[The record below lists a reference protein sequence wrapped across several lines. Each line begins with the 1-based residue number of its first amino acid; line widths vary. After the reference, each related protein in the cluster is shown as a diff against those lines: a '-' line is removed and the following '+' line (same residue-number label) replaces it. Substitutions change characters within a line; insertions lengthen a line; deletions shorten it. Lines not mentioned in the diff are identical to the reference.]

1 MTISKSPS
9 PYEISRPVIEIS
21 VNDIG
26 VGYNSREIVYQRVFS
41 ILLFL
46 FVPIFSISPYPSP
59 PFIFCTLLDSSLRIK
74 YTDTISIVYRC
85 QYLSPWTQSICPY
98 PIFSSTARKANEY
111 ERLTVPRYKSRRP
124 RLVNRSR
131 KERRGEKS
139 RAEKREEERRGS
151 R

>member
-59 PFIFCTLLDSSLRIK
+59 PFIFCTLLDSSLGIK
-74 YTDTISIVYRC
+74 YTQKFNSILGCRYSLSQPISFSVDTADLSIPDF
-85 QYLSPWTQSICPY
+85 LFDS
-98 PIFSSTARKANEY
+98 A
-111 ERLTVPRYKSRRP
+111 KSKRVRA
-124 RLVNRSR
+124 VNCSAVQ
-131 KERRGEKS
+131 EPAS
-139 RAEKREEERRGS
+139 
-151 R
+151 